1 MYAGILCTARVPRPC
16 SAIWRSGQG
25 VGLHLLCLCAT
36 TAAKRILRE
45 IKLLRHFGSHEN
57 IINITD
63 IMTGPPDTKNFS
75 DLYIVSELWECDLQ
89 RIVSSAQ
96 TLTDQ
101 HYQYFV
107 YQILRGLKYIHSA
120 NVLHRYVRAGGA
132 GLQAFDPGGA
142 LAHP

>member
-1 MYAGILCTARVPRPC
+1 
-16 SAIWRSGQG
+16 
-25 VGLHLLCLCAT
+25 
-36 TAAKRILRE
+36 
-45 IKLLRHFGSHEN
+45 
-57 IINITD
+57 
-63 IMTGPPDTKNFS
+63 MTGPPDTKIFS

-120 NVLHRYVRAGGA
+120 NVLHRYVAPGNEHIRAA
-132 GLQAFDPGGA
+132 PSI
-142 LAHP
+142 